1 MTAQRRA
8 GMVALKYSLLSAAR
22 SLSLWRGTPANAIVH
37 ETSPNGQ
44 YTMRL
49 YRFLSIAAL
58 AAPALVSAQAAP
70 AATPAPEVGQ
80 MAPDF
85 TAAWADASGAKAT
98 PVKLS
103 NLRGKVVVL
112 AFYPKNRT
120 SGCTAELTKFRDE
133 NAKLF
138 GKDVVV
144 LPISADS
151 IPSHISWASDMKF
164 PFGLVSDPSMS
175 TAELYGSRMP
185 GRAMAN
191 RTTFVIGKDGKIAY
205 RDMKFNALSEET
217 YASLA
222 AAVASAR

>member
-1 MTAQRRA
+1 MR
-8 GMVALKYSLLSAAR
+8 MLPFLAL
-22 SLSLWRGTPANAIVH
+22 T
-37 ETSPNGQ
+37 
-44 YTMRL
+44 
-49 YRFLSIAAL
+49 AL
-58 AAPALVSAQAAP
+58 ATPALVSAQAAS

-85 TAAWADASGAKAT
+85 TAAWADASGAKAS

-103 NLRGKVVVL
+103 DLRGKVVVL
-112 AFYPKNRT
+112 AFYPKDRT

-164 PFGLVSDPSMS
+164 PFGLISDPSLS

-191 RTTFVIGKDGKIAY
+191 RTTFVIGKDGKVAW

-222 AAVASAR
+222 NAVAAAR